1 AAVDD
6 RNEDRGR
13 PRCLHAGLLPH
24 RGIEI
29 EIAARGLNR
38 RVVERGRHV
47 EGEPRAGAAKEV
59 VARCTARQRRI
70 HHMKS
75 RTLAGGALAE
85 DSPPEATP
93 NMRSPSLSRSSPSLS
108 RSQNNARLTFGPSV
122 GRT

>member
-1 AAVDD
+1 HGCLTAGDH
-6 RNEDRGR
+6 RNEHPRR
-13 PRCLHAGLLPH
+13 PRRLHAGLPPH

-59 VARCTARQRRI
+59 VARRTARQRRI

-75 RTLAGGALAE
+75 RRLAAGPMAKN
-85 DSPPEATP
+85 SPPQATP
-93 NMRSPSLSRSSPSLS
+93 DSRPPPKARSPPGPASTW
-108 RSQNNARLTFGPSV
+108 NNAAVTLGP
-122 GRT
+122 